1 MLYYPNNSH
10 ALKRGTGEL
19 FFAKQLDCINFH
31 FRFKSY
37 FTLYARHT
45 RPHTNNCHHYKIY
58 CMNILEI
65 KVLKGPNYWSVRRPK
80 LIQMKLALE
89 EMEQRP
95 TDTIEGFTER
105 LENLFPTLIEHRCS
119 VGTRGGFFERVRTG
133 TWMGHVIEH
142 IALEIQTL
150 AGMDTGFGRTRTAN
164 DGPGVYYV
172 CFTYME
178 EDAGVFAAKAAVR
191 IAQALTDNVEYNIED
206 DIQKLRE
213 IRENTRLGPSTGC
226 IVEEAAKRN
235 IPYIRLNKQSLV
247 QLGYGVHQKRIRATI
262 ASTTS
267 NIAVDI
273 AGDKEETKLL
283 LSAAEIPVP
292 GGTVVKTIEALKDA
306 VEKYTY
312 PLVIKPIDG
321 NHGKG
326 NTTNIVNWEQSVK
339 AFEAAQVY
347 GRNVIVEKFITGFDF
362 RCLVINN
369 KFICAALRTP
379 ASVVGDGKNNIQ
391 YLIDET
397 NKDSRRGFA
406 HEKVLTQ
413 ITVDG
418 STMKMLEDKG
428 YTLDTIPAKDERVLL
443 KTTAN
448 LSTGGTSIDVT
459 DEVHPANVF
468 MCERISKIIGLD
480 ICGIDIMATD
490 LRTPVNENGGAVL
503 EVNAAPGFRMHIEP
517 AEGLGRNVAEPVI
530 DMLFPKGSVGRIPI
544 IAITGTNGKTTTTRL
559 TAHIAKC
566 AGKKVGYTTSDGV
579 YIQNQLMMKG
589 DCTGPLSSAFV
600 LKDPTVDFAVLECAR
615 GGILK
620 AGLAFQHCDV
630 GVVTNVAAD
639 HIGLGGINSIQQMAK
654 VKAVVPETVF
664 PHGYAILN
672 AEDDLVYAMRTDLK
686 CNVGLFSMNEHSPRI
701 KEHCARGGLATVFEN
716 GYITIMK
723 GNWKIR
729 VMPAKDIPLTYEGK
743 AIHNIANCLPAVL
756 ATYLYRDITIEDIR
770 QGLQTFIPGESLT
783 PGRLNFFHFKNIT
796 FLADFA
802 HNPHGLK
809 LLCDFISKLD
819 YKRKIGVISGTGDR
833 RDEDIMELG
842 EISAQY
848 FDEIIIRCDKNL
860 RGRTADEI
868 ISLLQQG
875 IAKVKPQVP
884 TKVIANENEALE
896 YIYEHQ
902 VPGAL
907 YTIMCDVVAG
917 ALDKIKEL
925 KAREETATG

>member
-1 MLYYPNNSH
+1 MRI
-10 ALKRGTGEL
+10 A
-19 FFAKQLDCINFH
+19 
-31 FRFKSY
+31 
-37 FTLYARHT
+37 
-45 RPHTNNCHHYKIY
+45 
-58 CMNILEI
+58 EI

-80 LIQMKLALE
+80 LIQMKLDLE
-89 EMEQRP
+89 EMEQKP
-95 TDTIEGFTER
+95 TNTIPGFRER
-105 LENLFPTLIEHRCS
+105 LEKMFPTMIEHRCS
-119 VGTRGGFFERVRTG
+119 VGERGGFFQRIEEG

-150 AGMDTGFGRTRTAN
+150 AGMDTGFGRTRGT
-164 DGPGVYYV
+164 GVEGEYYV
-172 CFTYME
+172 VFSYME
-178 EDAGVFAAKAAVR
+178 EDAGVYAAKAAVR
-191 IAQALTDNVEYNIED
+191 IAQALTDAAEYNLEE
-206 DIQKLRE
+206 DIQNLRE
-213 IRENTRLGPSTGC
+213 IREDTRLGPSTGC

-273 AGDKEETKLL
+273 ACDKEETKLL
-283 LSAAEIPVP
+283 LEAAEIPVP
-292 GGTVVKTIEALKDA
+292 RGTVIRTEEGLKDA
-306 VEKYTY
+306 VAKFGY

-326 NTTNIVNWEQSVK
+326 NTTNITTWEQATK
-339 AFEAAQVY
+339 ALEAAKVY

-379 ASVVGDGKNNIQ
+379 ASVVGDGEHNIKW
-391 YLIDET
+391 LIDET
-397 NKDSRRGFA
+397 NKDPRRGYG

-413 ITVDG
+413 ITIDQFTQKMMDDG
-418 STMKMLEDKG
+418 G
-428 YTLDTIPAKDERVLL
+428 FNLDTVPKKGERILL
-443 KTTAN
+443 KPTAN
-448 LSTGGTSIDVT
+448 LSTGGTSTDVT

-468 MCERISKIIGLD
+468 MFERIAKIIGLD
-480 ICGIDIMATD
+480 ICGIDVMATD
-490 LRTPVNENGGAVL
+490 LRSPVSENGGAIL

-517 AEGLGRNVAEPVI
+517 AEGLPRNVAEPVI
-530 DMLFPKGSVGRIPI
+530 DMLFPKGSIGRIPI
-544 IAITGTNGKTTTTRL
+544 IAVTGTNGKTTTTRL
-559 TAHIAKC
+559 TAHIAKS

-589 DCTGPLSSAFV
+589 DCTGPISSSFV

-620 AGLAFQHCDV
+620 SGLAFQNCDV
-630 GVVTNVAAD
+630 AVVTNVAAD
-639 HIGLGGINSIQQMAK
+639 HIGLGGINTVEQMAK

-664 PHGYAILN
+664 NHGFAILN
-672 AEDDLVYAMRTDLK
+672 AEDDLVYAMREGLK
-686 CNVGLFSMNEHSPRI
+686 CNIALFSMDENNSRI
-701 KEHCARGGLATVFEN
+701 KKHCADGGLATVYEN
-716 GYITIMK
+716 GYVTIMK

-729 VMPAKDIPLTYEGK
+729 VMAAKDIPLTYEGK
-743 AIHNIANCLPAVL
+743 ALHNIANCLPSVM
-756 ATYLYRDITIEDIR
+756 ATYLYRDISIEDIR

-783 PGRLNFFHFKNIT
+783 PGRLNFFHFKNFT

-809 LLCDFISKLD
+809 LLCDFVSKLD
-819 YKRKIGVISGTGDR
+819 YKIKIGVISGTGDR

-842 EISAQY
+842 AISAGY

-860 RGRTADEI
+860 RGRSADEI
-868 ISLLQQG
+868 IGLLQQG
-875 IAKVKPQVP
+875 ISSINASVP
-884 TKVIANENEALE
+884 VKVIANENEALE
-896 YIYEHQ
+896 YIYANP
-902 VPGAL
+902 VNGAL

-925 KAREETATG
+925 KEREDNN